1 MDISIHE
8 YKRVGVVSVG
18 GRIDGS
24 TAPKFETELKELMS
38 TGKKNIVLDMSAVD
52 FMSSSCLRVMLTTRK
67 SLMGIGGRLVIADP
81 SQRVT
86 DTLDI
91 AGIDILFD
99 VFPDREAA
107 IASF

>member
-1 MDISIHE
+1 VDISIDE
-8 YKRVGVVSVG
+8 YKRVGVVTVG

-24 TAPKFETELKELMS
+24 TAPEFETQLKDLLKA
-38 TGKKNIVLDMSAVD
+38 GKKNIILDMSAVD

-67 SLMGIGGRLVIADP
+67 SLMGIGGRVVLADP

-91 AGIDILFD
+91 AGIDVLFD

>member
-1 MDISIHE
+1 MEISIHE

-18 GRIDGS
+18 GRIDGATS
-24 TAPKFETELKELMS
+24 PEFEAHLKDLMKA
-38 TGKKNIVLDMSAVD
+38 GKKNIVLDMNAVD
-52 FMSSSCLRVMLTTRK
+52 FMSSSCLRVMLTSRK
-67 SLMGIGGRLVIADP
+67 ALMGIGGRLVLANP
-81 SQRVT
+81 SKRVVE
-86 DTLDI
+86 TLDI

>member
-18 GRIDGS
+18 GRIDGATS
-24 TAPKFETELKELMS
+24 PEFETHLKELMQA
-38 TGKKNIVLDMSAVD
+38 GKKNVVLDMSAVD
-52 FMSSSCLRVMLTTRK
+52 FMSSSCLRVMLTSRK
-67 SLMGIGGRLVIADP
+67 ALMKIGGRLVLANP
-81 SQRVT
+81 SQRVVE
-86 DTLDI
+86 TLDI